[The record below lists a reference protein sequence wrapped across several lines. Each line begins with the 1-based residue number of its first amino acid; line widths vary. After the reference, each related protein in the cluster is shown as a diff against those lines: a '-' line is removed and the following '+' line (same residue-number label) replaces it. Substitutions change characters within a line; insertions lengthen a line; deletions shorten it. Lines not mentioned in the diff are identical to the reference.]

1 MSEPPFFSPGIVPTK
16 LQIIYLSNLED
27 TYKTNTKMKVKYLIF
42 SAMSALTVSCA
53 DTQNPFFSEFSTPY
67 GVPPFDK
74 IKSEHYMPA
83 FVEGIRQD
91 SLEVEAIANN
101 PEPPTFANT
110 IEALENTGELLS
122 RVANVFYNL
131 YSADTN
137 DDLDKIAEKV
147 SPMMTD
153 HSDNVLLNAK
163 LFARVKA
170 VYDQRDSL
178 NLTHEQMRLLEKKYK
193 AFVRNGAE
201 LSDEQKARLREINKE
216 LALLDIK
223 FSTNVLAETNSYQK
237 WIDNEADLA
246 GLPQAAKDAAAAEAT
261 AAGQPGKW
269 LFTTQKTSFIPVLQ
283 YCQNRQLRKEL
294 LLAYSMRG
302 NNNNAND
309 NKSVI
314 NQTMRLRVEKAK
326 MFGFDNP
333 ADMILETSMA
343 KNSKNVMDFL
353 PTVWEPALKQAKK
366 EAAELQKLMD
376 AEGRGEKL
384 EAWDW
389 WFYTEKLR
397 QQKYNLDEE
406 ALKPYFKLENVRQG
420 VFDLATKL
428 YGLKFEK
435 LTGMPVYNPDVE
447 VFKVSDADGS
457 LLGIFYGDYFP
468 RAGKRGGAWMNN
480 ITEQYISA
488 DGVDHRPVIMNV
500 CNFTKPT
507 ADKPSLLTMDE
518 VETLFHE
525 FGHALHGFLSKCT
538 YRSLSGTSVPRDFVE
553 MPSQLMENWCYEP
566 EMMRLYAKH
575 YLTGE
580 PIPDSLIASLQR
592 AATFNQGFVMT
603 ELLSATILDMDY
615 HLLTTTD
622 SIDVEAFEKA
632 SMERMEM
639 IPEIIVRY
647 RSTNFSH
654 IFTTGYEAG
663 YYSYTWAAVLDAD
676 VFAAFKETG
685 DIFNREVATSLR
697 RNILERG
704 FTDDPMTLYVNFR
717 GRQPDPANL
726 LRKKGFI
733 E

>member
-1 MSEPPFFSPGIVPTK
+1 MS
-16 LQIIYLSNLED
+16 L
-27 TYKTNTKMKVKYLIF
+27 
-42 SAMSALTVSCA
+42 LTVSCA
-53 DTQNPFFSEFSTPY
+53 DTQNPFFAEFDTPY

-74 IKSEHYMPA
+74 IKTEHYMPA
-83 FVEGIRQD
+83 FIEGMRQD
-91 SLEVEAIANN
+91 SLEIEAIANN

-110 IEALENTGELLS
+110 IEALEYSGAMLD
-122 RVANVFYNL
+122 RVSSVFFNL

-137 DDLDKIAEKV
+137 DDMDTIAEKI
-147 SPMMTD
+147 SPLLSD
-153 HSDNVLLNAK
+153 HSDNITLNAA
-163 LFARVKA
+163 LFKRIKA
-170 VYDQRDSL
+170 VYDKRDSL
-178 NLTHEQMRLLEKKYK
+178 NLNHEQMRLLEKRYQS
-193 AFVRNGAE
+193 FVRSGAN

-216 LALLDIK
+216 LSLLDIK
-223 FSTNVLAETNSYQK
+223 FGGNVLAETNAYQK
-237 WIDNEADLA
+237 WIDNEQDLD
-246 GLPQAAKDAAAAEAT
+246 GLPQDVKNAAAEEAA

-269 LFTTQKTSFIPVLQ
+269 LFTTQKSSFIPVLQ
-283 YCQNRQLRKEL
+283 YCTNRELRMEL
-294 LLAYSMRG
+294 LIAYTMRG
-302 NNNNAND
+302 NNNNEYD

-314 NQTMRLRVEKAK
+314 NQTVRLRVEKAK

-353 PTVWEPALKQAKK
+353 PSVWEPSLAQAKK

-384 EAWDW
+384 EPWDW
-389 WFYTEKLR
+389 WFYAEKLR
-397 QQKYNLDEE
+397 REKYNLDEE

-435 LTGMPVYNPDVE
+435 LPGMPVYNPDVE
-447 VFKVSDADGS
+447 VFKVMDADGS

-480 ITEQYISA
+480 ICEQYVK
-488 DGVDHRPVIMNV
+488 DGVDHRPVICNV

-538 YRSLSGTSVPRDFVE
+538 YASLSGTSVPRDFVE

-566 EMMRLYAKH
+566 EVMRSYAKH

-580 PIPDSLIASLQR
+580 TIPDSLIASLQR
-592 AATFNQGFVMT
+592 AKTFNQGFVMT

-615 HLLTTTD
+615 HLVTTTD

-632 SMERMEM
+632 SMERMGM
-639 IPEIIVRY
+639 IPQIIVRY

-697 RNILERG
+697 HNILERG

-717 GRQPDPANL
+717 GRQPDPKNL
-726 LRKKGFI
+726 LRRKGFI
-733 E
+733 Q

>member
-1 MSEPPFFSPGIVPTK
+1 
-16 LQIIYLSNLED
+16 
-27 TYKTNTKMKVKYLIF
+27 MKYKYLIF
-42 SAMSALTVSCA
+42 SLMSLLTVSCA
-53 DTQNPFFSEFSTPY
+53 DTQNPFFAEFGTPY

-74 IKSEHYMPA
+74 IKPEHYMPA
-83 FVEGIRQD
+83 FIEGMRQD
-91 SLEVEAIANN
+91 SLEIEAIANN

-110 IEALENTGELLS
+110 IEALEYSGEMLD
-122 RVANVFYNL
+122 RVSSVFFNL

-137 DDLDKIAEKV
+137 DDIDDIAEKV
-147 SPMMTD
+147 SPLLTD
-153 HSDNVLLNAK
+153 HSDNIYMNPA
-163 LFARVKA
+163 LFKRIKTL
-170 VYDQRDSL
+170 YEQRDSL
-178 NLTHEQMRLLEKKYK
+178 DLNQEQRRLLETKYK
-193 AFVRNGAE
+193 SFVRSGAE
-201 LSDEQKARLREINKE
+201 LSDGQKARLREINKE
-216 LALLDIK
+216 LDLLDIK
-223 FSTNVLAETNSYQK
+223 FSSNVLAETNAYQK
-237 WIDNEADLA
+237 WIDNEQDLD
-246 GLPQAAKDAAAAEAT
+246 GLPQDVKNAAAEEAA

-269 LFTTQKTSFIPVLQ
+269 LFTTQKSSFIPVLQ
-283 YCQNRQLRKEL
+283 YCTNRLLRKEL
-294 LLAYSMRG
+294 LIAYTMRG
-302 NNNNAND
+302 NNNNEYD

-314 NQTMRLRVEKAK
+314 NQVMRLRVEEAK
-326 MFGFDNP
+326 MFGYDNP

-343 KNSKNVMDFL
+343 KNAKNVMDFL
-353 PTVWEPALKQAKK
+353 PSVWTPSLAQAKR

-384 EAWDW
+384 EPWDW

-397 QQKYNLDEE
+397 REKYNLDEE

-420 VFDLATKL
+420 VFDLASKL

-435 LTGMPVYNPDVE
+435 LSGMPVYNPDVE
-447 VFKVSDADGS
+447 VFKVMDADGS

-468 RAGKRGGAWMNN
+468 RAGKRGGAWMNS
-480 ITEQYISA
+480 ICEQYVK
-488 DGVDHRPVIMNV
+488 DGIDHRPVIMNV
-500 CNFTKPT
+500 CNLTKPT
-507 ADKPSLLTMDE
+507 SDKPSLLSMDE

-538 YRSLSGTSVPRDFVE
+538 YSSLSGTNVPRDFVE

-566 EMMRLYAKH
+566 EMMRSYAKH

-580 PIPDSLIASLQR
+580 VIPDSLIESLQR
-592 AATFNQGFVMT
+592 AKTFNQGFAMT

-622 SIDVEAFEKA
+622 SIDVEAFERE
-632 SMERMEM
+632 SMRRMGM

-685 DIFNREVATSLR
+685 DIFNHEVATSLR

-717 GRQPDPANL
+717 GRQPDPVNL
-726 LRKKGFI
+726 LRRKGFCD
-733 E
+733 

>member
-1 MSEPPFFSPGIVPTK
+1 MS
-16 LQIIYLSNLED
+16 L
-27 TYKTNTKMKVKYLIF
+27 
-42 SAMSALTVSCA
+42 LTVSCA
-53 DTQNPFFSEFSTPY
+53 DTQNPFFAEFDTPY

-74 IKSEHYMPA
+74 IKTEHYMPA
-83 FVEGIRQD
+83 FIEGMRQD
-91 SLEVEAIANN
+91 SLEIEAIANN

-110 IEALENTGELLS
+110 IEALEYSGAMLD
-122 RVANVFYNL
+122 RVSSVFFNL

-137 DDLDKIAEKV
+137 DDMDTIAEKV
-147 SPMMTD
+147 SPLLSD
-153 HSDNVLLNAK
+153 HSDNITLNAA
-163 LFARVKA
+163 LFKRIKA
-170 VYDQRDSL
+170 VYDKRDSL
-178 NLTHEQMRLLEKKYK
+178 NLNHEQMRLLEKRYQS
-193 AFVRNGAE
+193 FVRSGAN

-216 LALLDIK
+216 LGLLDIK
-223 FSTNVLAETNSYQK
+223 FGGNVLAETNAYQK
-237 WIDNEADLA
+237 WIDNEQELD
-246 GLPQAAKDAAAAEAT
+246 GLPQDVKNAAAEEAA

-269 LFTTQKTSFIPVLQ
+269 LFTTQKSSFIPVLQ
-283 YCQNRQLRKEL
+283 YCTNRQLRKEL
-294 LLAYSMRG
+294 LIAYTMRG
-302 NNNNAND
+302 NNNNEYD

-314 NQTMRLRVEKAK
+314 NQTVRLRVEKAK

-353 PTVWEPALKQAKK
+353 PSVWEPSLAHAKK

-384 EAWDW
+384 EPWDW
-389 WFYTEKLR
+389 WFYAEKLR
-397 QQKYNLDEE
+397 REKYNLDEE

-435 LTGMPVYNPDVE
+435 LSEMPVYNPDVE
-447 VFKVSDADGS
+447 VFKVVDADGS

-480 ITEQYISA
+480 INEQYVK
-488 DGVDHRPVIMNV
+488 DGVDHRPVICNV

-538 YRSLSGTSVPRDFVE
+538 YPSLSGTSVPRDFVE

-566 EMMRLYAKH
+566 EVMRSYAKH

-580 PIPDSLIASLQR
+580 TISDSLIASLQR
-592 AATFNQGFVMT
+592 AKTFNQGFVMT

-615 HLLTTTD
+615 HLVTTTD

-632 SMERMEM
+632 SMERMGM
-639 IPEIIVRY
+639 IPQIIVRY

-697 RNILERG
+697 HNILERG

-717 GRQPDPANL
+717 GRQPDPKNL
-726 LRKKGFI
+726 LRRKGFVQ
-733 E
+733 

>member
-1 MSEPPFFSPGIVPTK
+1 MS
-16 LQIIYLSNLED
+16 L
-27 TYKTNTKMKVKYLIF
+27 
-42 SAMSALTVSCA
+42 LTVSCA
-53 DTQNPFFSEFSTPY
+53 DTQNPFFAEFDTPY

-74 IKSEHYMPA
+74 IKTEHYMPA
-83 FVEGIRQD
+83 FIEGMRQD
-91 SLEVEAIANN
+91 SLEIEAIANN

-110 IEALENTGELLS
+110 IEALEYSGAMLD
-122 RVANVFYNL
+122 RVSSVFFNL

-137 DDLDKIAEKV
+137 DDMDTIAEKV
-147 SPMMTD
+147 SPLLSD
-153 HSDNVLLNAK
+153 HSDNITLNAA
-163 LFARVKA
+163 LFKRIKA
-170 VYDQRDSL
+170 VYDKRDSL
-178 NLTHEQMRLLEKKYK
+178 NLNHEQMRLLEKRYQS
-193 AFVRNGAE
+193 FVRSGAN

-216 LALLDIK
+216 LGLLDIK
-223 FSTNVLAETNSYQK
+223 FGGNVLAETNAYQK
-237 WIDNEADLA
+237 WIDNEQELD
-246 GLPQAAKDAAAAEAT
+246 GLPQDVKNAAAEEAA

-269 LFTTQKTSFIPVLQ
+269 LFTTQKSSFIPVLQ
-283 YCQNRQLRKEL
+283 YCTNRQLRKEL
-294 LLAYSMRG
+294 LIAYTMRG
-302 NNNNAND
+302 NNNNEYD

-314 NQTMRLRVEKAK
+314 NQTVRLRVEKAK

-353 PTVWEPALKQAKK
+353 PSVWEPSLAQAKK

-384 EAWDW
+384 EPWDW
-389 WFYTEKLR
+389 WFYAEKLR
-397 QQKYNLDEE
+397 REKYNLDEE

-435 LTGMPVYNPDVE
+435 LSEMPVYNPDVE
-447 VFKVSDADGS
+447 VFKVVDADGS

-480 ITEQYISA
+480 INEQYVK
-488 DGVDHRPVIMNV
+488 DGVDHRPVICNV

-538 YRSLSGTSVPRDFVE
+538 YPSLSGTSVPRDFVE

-566 EMMRLYAKH
+566 EVMRSYAKH

-580 PIPDSLIASLQR
+580 TISDSLIASLQR
-592 AATFNQGFVMT
+592 AKTFNQGFVMT

-615 HLLTTTD
+615 HLITTTD

-632 SMERMEM
+632 SMERMGM
-639 IPEIIVRY
+639 IPQIIVRY

-697 RNILERG
+697 HNILERG
-704 FTDDPMTLYVNFR
+704 FTDDPMTLYINFR
-717 GRQPDPANL
+717 GRQPDPKNL
-726 LRKKGFI
+726 LRRKGFVQ
-733 E
+733 

>member
-1 MSEPPFFSPGIVPTK
+1 
-16 LQIIYLSNLED
+16 
-27 TYKTNTKMKVKYLIF
+27 
-42 SAMSALTVSCA
+42 
-53 DTQNPFFSEFSTPY
+53 
-67 GVPPFDK
+67 VPPFDK
-74 IKSEHYMPA
+74 IKTEHYMPA
-83 FVEGIRQD
+83 FIEGMRQD
-91 SLEVEAIANN
+91 SLEIEAIANN

-110 IEALENTGELLS
+110 IEALEYSGAMLD
-122 RVANVFYNL
+122 RVSSVFFNL

-137 DDLDKIAEKV
+137 DDMDAIAEKV
-147 SPMMTD
+147 SPLLSD
-153 HSDNVLLNAK
+153 HSDNITLNAA
-163 LFARVKA
+163 LFKRIKA
-170 VYDQRDSL
+170 VYDKRDSL
-178 NLTHEQMRLLEKKYK
+178 NLNHEQMRLLEKRYQS
-193 AFVRNGAE
+193 FVRSGAN

-216 LALLDIK
+216 LGLLDIK
-223 FSTNVLAETNSYQK
+223 FGGNVLAETNAYQK
-237 WIDNEADLA
+237 WIDNEQELD
-246 GLPQAAKDAAAAEAT
+246 GLPQDVKNAAAEEAA

-269 LFTTQKTSFIPVLQ
+269 LFTTQKSSFIPVLQ
-283 YCQNRQLRKEL
+283 YCTNRQLRKEL
-294 LLAYSMRG
+294 LIAYTMRG
-302 NNNNAND
+302 NNNNEYD

-314 NQTMRLRVEKAK
+314 NQTVRLRVEKAK

-343 KNSKNVMDFL
+343 KNSKNVIDFL
-353 PTVWEPALKQAKK
+353 PSVWEPSLAQAKK

-384 EAWDW
+384 EPWDW
-389 WFYTEKLR
+389 WFYAEKLR
-397 QQKYNLDEE
+397 REKYNLDEE

-435 LTGMPVYNPDVE
+435 LSGMPVYNPDVE
-447 VFKVSDADGS
+447 VFKVMDADGS

-480 ITEQYISA
+480 ISEQYVK
-488 DGVDHRPVIMNV
+488 DGVDHRPVICNV

-538 YRSLSGTSVPRDFVE
+538 YESLSGTSVPRDFVE

-566 EMMRLYAKH
+566 EVMRSYAKH

-580 PIPDSLIASLQR
+580 TIPDSLIESLQR
-592 AATFNQGFVMT
+592 ASTFNQGFVMT

-615 HLLTTTD
+615 HMVTTTD

-632 SMERMEM
+632 SMERMGM
-639 IPEIIVRY
+639 IPQIIVRY

-663 YYSYTWAAVLDAD
+663 YYSYTWSAVLDAD

-685 DIFNREVATSLR
+685 DVFNREVATSLR

-717 GRQPDPANL
+717 GRQPDPKNL
-726 LRKKGFI
+726 LRRKGFI

>member
-1 MSEPPFFSPGIVPTK
+1 MSMI
-16 LQIIYLSNLED
+16 
-27 TYKTNTKMKVKYLIF
+27 
-42 SAMSALTVSCA
+42 TVSCS
-53 DTQNPFFSEFSTPY
+53 DTQNPFFAEFDTPY

-74 IKSEHYMPA
+74 IKTEHYMPA
-83 FVEGIRQD
+83 FIEGMRQD
-91 SLEVEAIANN
+91 SLEIEAIANN
-101 PEPPTFANT
+101 LEPPTFANT
-110 IEALENTGELLS
+110 IEALEYSGAMLD
-122 RVANVFYNL
+122 RVSSVFFNL
-131 YSADTN
+131 YSADT
-137 DDLDKIAEKV
+137 DKDMDAIAEKV
-147 SPMMTD
+147 TPLLTD
-153 HSDNVLLNAK
+153 HSDNIRLNAE
-163 LFARVKA
+163 LFKRIKTL
-170 VYDQRDSL
+170 YDERDTL
-178 NLTHEQMRLLEKKYK
+178 NLNQEQMRLLEKKYQS
-193 AFVRNGAE
+193 FVRSGAN

-216 LALLDIK
+216 LGLLDIK
-223 FSTNVLAETNSYQK
+223 FAGNVLAETNAYQK
-237 WIDNEADLA
+237 WIDNEQDLD
-246 GLPQAAKDAAAAEAT
+246 GLPQDVKNAAAEEAAAA
-261 AAGQPGKW
+261 GQSGKW
-269 LFTTQKTSFIPVLQ
+269 LFTTQKSSFIPVLQ
-283 YCQNRQLRKEL
+283 YCTNRQLRKEL
-294 LLAYSMRG
+294 LIAYTMRS
-302 NNNNAND
+302 NNNNEYD

-314 NQTMRLRVEKAK
+314 NQTVRLRVEKAK

-353 PTVWEPALKQAKK
+353 PSVWEPSLAQAKK

-384 EAWDW
+384 EPWDW
-389 WFYTEKLR
+389 WFYAEKLR
-397 QQKYNLDEE
+397 REKYNLDEE

-435 LTGMPVYNPDVE
+435 LPGMPVYNPDVE
-447 VFKVSDADGS
+447 VFKVMDADGS

-480 ITEQYISA
+480 ISEQYVK
-488 DGVDHRPVIMNV
+488 DGVDHRPVICNV

-538 YRSLSGTSVPRDFVE
+538 YASLSGTSVPRDFVE

-566 EMMRLYAKH
+566 EVMRSYAKH

-580 PIPDSLIASLQR
+580 TIPDSLIASLQR
-592 AATFNQGFVMT
+592 AKTFNQGFVMT

-615 HLLTTTD
+615 HLITTTD

-632 SMERMEM
+632 SMERMGM
-639 IPEIIVRY
+639 IPQIIVRY

-697 RNILERG
+697 HNILERG

-717 GRQPDPANL
+717 GRQPDPKNL
-726 LRKKGFI
+726 LRRKGFI

>member
-1 MSEPPFFSPGIVPTK
+1 
-16 LQIIYLSNLED
+16 
-27 TYKTNTKMKVKYLIF
+27 
-42 SAMSALTVSCA
+42 MSALTVSCS
-53 DTQNPFFSEFSTPY
+53 DTQNPFFAEFDTPY

-74 IKSEHYMPA
+74 IKTEHYMPA
-83 FVEGIRQD
+83 FIEGMRQD
-91 SLEVEAIANN
+91 SLEIEAIANN

-110 IEALENTGELLS
+110 IEALEYSGAMLD
-122 RVANVFYNL
+122 RVSSVFFNL

-137 DDLDKIAEKV
+137 DDMDAIAEKV
-147 SPMMTD
+147 SPLLSD
-153 HSDNVLLNAK
+153 HSDNITLNAA
-163 LFARVKA
+163 LFKRIKA
-170 VYDQRDSL
+170 VYDKRDSL
-178 NLTHEQMRLLEKKYK
+178 NLNHEQMRLLEKRYQS
-193 AFVRNGAE
+193 FVRSGAN

-216 LALLDIK
+216 LGLLDIK
-223 FSTNVLAETNSYQK
+223 FGGNVLAETNAYQK
-237 WIDNEADLA
+237 WIDNEQELD
-246 GLPQAAKDAAAAEAT
+246 GLPQDVKNAAAEEAA

-269 LFTTQKTSFIPVLQ
+269 LFTTQKSSFIPVLQ
-283 YCQNRQLRKEL
+283 YCTNRQLRKEL
-294 LLAYSMRG
+294 LIAYTMRG
-302 NNNNAND
+302 NNNNEYD

-314 NQTMRLRVEKAK
+314 NQTVRLRVEKAK

-343 KNSKNVMDFL
+343 KNSKNVIDFL
-353 PTVWEPALKQAKK
+353 PSVWEPSLAQAKK

-384 EAWDW
+384 EPWDW
-389 WFYTEKLR
+389 WFYAEKLR
-397 QQKYNLDEE
+397 REKYNLDEE

-435 LTGMPVYNPDVE
+435 LPGMPVYNPDVE
-447 VFKVSDADGS
+447 VFKVMDADGS

-480 ITEQYISA
+480 ICEQYVK
-488 DGVDHRPVIMNV
+488 DGVDHRPVICNV

-507 ADKPSLLTMDE
+507 ADRPSLLTMDE

-538 YRSLSGTSVPRDFVE
+538 YASLSGTNVPRDFVE

-566 EMMRLYAKH
+566 EVMRSYAKH

-580 PIPDSLIASLQR
+580 TIPDSLIASLQR
-592 AATFNQGFVMT
+592 AKTFNQGFVMT

-615 HLLTTTD
+615 HLITTTD

-632 SMERMEM
+632 SMERMGM
-639 IPEIIVRY
+639 IPQIIVRY

-697 RNILERG
+697 CNILERG

-717 GRQPDPANL
+717 GRQPDPKNL

-733 E
+733 Q

>member
-1 MSEPPFFSPGIVPTK
+1 
-16 LQIIYLSNLED
+16 
-27 TYKTNTKMKVKYLIF
+27 MKRKYLIF
-42 SAMSALTVSCA
+42 SLMAIITASCA
-53 DTQNPFFSEFSTPY
+53 DTQNPFFTEFDTPY

-74 IKSEHYMPA
+74 IKTEHYMPA
-83 FVEGIRQD
+83 FIEGMRQD
-91 SLEVEAIANN
+91 SLEIEAIANN

-110 IEALENTGELLS
+110 IEALEYSGAMLD
-122 RVANVFYNL
+122 RVSDVFFNL
-131 YSADTN
+131 YSADT
-137 DDLDKIAEKV
+137 DKDMDEIAEKV
-147 SPMMTD
+147 SPLLSD
-153 HSDNVLLNAK
+153 HSDNISMNPA
-163 LFARVKA
+163 LFKRIKA
-170 VYDQRDSL
+170 VYDERNSL
-178 NLTHEQMRLLEKKYK
+178 NLNQEQMRLLEKKYQS
-193 AFVRNGAE
+193 FVRSGAN
-201 LSDEQKARLREINKE
+201 LNDEQKARLREINKE
-216 LALLDIK
+216 LGLLDIK
-223 FSTNVLAETNSYQK
+223 FGGNVLAETNAYQK
-237 WIDNEADLA
+237 WIDNEQDLD
-246 GLPQAAKDAAAAEAT
+246 GLPQDVKNAAAEEAA

-269 LFTTQKTSFIPVLQ
+269 LFTTQKSSFIPVLQ
-283 YCQNRQLRKEL
+283 YCTNRELRREL
-294 LLAYSMRG
+294 LIAYTMRG
-302 NNNNAND
+302 NNNNDND

-314 NQTMRLRVEKAK
+314 NQTVRLRVEKAR

-343 KNSKNVMDFL
+343 KNAKNVMDFL
-353 PTVWEPALKQAKK
+353 PSVWEPSLAQAKK

-384 EAWDW
+384 EPWDW
-389 WFYTEKLR
+389 WFYAEKLR
-397 QQKYNLDEE
+397 QQKYSLNEE

-435 LTGMPVYNPDVE
+435 LSGMPVYNPDVE
-447 VFKVSDADGS
+447 VFKVMDADGS

-468 RAGKRGGAWMNN
+468 RAGKRGGAWMND
-480 ITEQYISA
+480 ICEQYIK
-488 DGVDHRPVIMNV
+488 DGVDHRPVICNV

-538 YRSLSGTSVPRDFVE
+538 YASLSGTNVPRDFVE

-566 EMMRLYAKH
+566 EMMRSYAKH

-580 PIPDSLIASLQR
+580 VIPDSLIESLQR
-592 AATFNQGFVMT
+592 AKTFNQGFVMT

-615 HLLTTTD
+615 HLVTTTD

-632 SMERMEM
+632 SMERMGM
-639 IPEIIVRY
+639 IPQIIVRY

-685 DIFNREVATSLR
+685 DIFNHEVATSLR

-704 FTDDPMTLYVNFR
+704 YTDDPMTLYVNFR
-717 GRQPDPANL
+717 GRQPDPKNL

>member
-1 MSEPPFFSPGIVPTK
+1 MSMI
-16 LQIIYLSNLED
+16 
-27 TYKTNTKMKVKYLIF
+27 
-42 SAMSALTVSCA
+42 TVSCS
-53 DTQNPFFSEFSTPY
+53 DTQNPFFAEFDTPY

-74 IKSEHYMPA
+74 IKTEHYMPA
-83 FVEGIRQD
+83 FIEGMRQD
-91 SLEVEAIANN
+91 SLEIEAIANN
-101 PEPPTFANT
+101 SEPPTFANT
-110 IEALENTGELLS
+110 IEALEYSGAMLDRVS
-122 RVANVFYNL
+122 RVFFNL
-131 YSADTN
+131 YSADT
-137 DDLDKIAEKV
+137 DKDMDAIAENV
-147 SPMMTD
+147 SPLLTD
-153 HSDNVLLNAK
+153 HSDNIRLNTA
-163 LFARVKA
+163 LFKRIKA
-170 VYDQRDSL
+170 IYDKRDSL
-178 NLTHEQMRLLEKKYK
+178 NLNHEQMRLLEKKYQS
-193 AFVRNGAE
+193 FVRSGAN

-216 LALLDIK
+216 LSLLDIK
-223 FSTNVLAETNSYQK
+223 FGGNVLAETNAYQK
-237 WIDNEADLA
+237 WIDNEQDLD
-246 GLPQAAKDAAAAEAT
+246 GLPQDVKNAAAEEAAT
-261 AAGQPGKW
+261 AGQPGKW
-269 LFTTQKTSFIPVLQ
+269 LFTTQKSSFIPVLQ
-283 YCQNRQLRKEL
+283 YCTNRQLRKEL
-294 LLAYSMRG
+294 LIAYTMRG

-314 NQTMRLRVEKAK
+314 NQTVRLRVEKAK

-353 PTVWEPALKQAKK
+353 PSVWEPSLAQAKK

-384 EAWDW
+384 EPWDW
-389 WFYTEKLR
+389 WFYAEKLR
-397 QQKYNLDEE
+397 REKYNLDEE

-435 LTGMPVYNPDVE
+435 LSGMPVYNPDVE
-447 VFKVSDADGS
+447 VFKVMDADGS

-480 ITEQYISA
+480 ISEQYVK
-488 DGVDHRPVIMNV
+488 DGVDHRPVICNV

-538 YRSLSGTSVPRDFVE
+538 YASLSGTNVPRDFVE

-566 EMMRLYAKH
+566 EVMRSYAKH
-575 YLTGE
+575 YLTDE
-580 PIPDSLIASLQR
+580 TIPDSLIASLQR
-592 AATFNQGFVMT
+592 AKTFNQGFVMT

-615 HLLTTTD
+615 HLVTTTD

-632 SMERMEM
+632 SMERMGM
-639 IPEIIVRY
+639 IPQIIVRY

-697 RNILERG
+697 RNILSRG

-717 GRQPDPANL
+717 GRQPDPKNL
-726 LRKKGFI
+726 LRRKGFI

>member
-1 MSEPPFFSPGIVPTK
+1 
-16 LQIIYLSNLED
+16 
-27 TYKTNTKMKVKYLIF
+27 MKVKYLIF

-53 DTQNPFFSEFSTPY
+53 DTQNPFFTEFDTPY

-74 IKSEHYMPA
+74 IKTEHYMPA
-83 FVEGIRQD
+83 FIEGMKQD
-91 SLEVEAIANN
+91 SLEIEAIANN

-110 IEALENTGELLS
+110 IEALEYSGALLD
-122 RVANVFYNL
+122 RVSGVFFNL
-131 YSADTN
+131 YSADT
-137 DDLDKIAEKV
+137 DSEMDAIAEKV
-147 SPMMTD
+147 SPMFTD
-153 HSDNVLLNAK
+153 HSDNIRLNPVLFN
-163 LFARVKA
+163 RVKT
-170 VYDQRDSL
+170 VYEQRDSL
-178 NLTHEQMRLLEKKYK
+178 NLNQEQMRLLEEKYQS
-193 AFVRNGAE
+193 FVRSGAN
-201 LSDEQKARLREINKE
+201 LSDAQKKRLREINKE
-216 LALLDIK
+216 LSLLDIK
-223 FSTNVLAETNSYQK
+223 FAGNVLAETNAYQK
-237 WIDNEADLA
+237 WVDNEQDLD
-246 GLPQAAKDAAAAEAT
+246 GLPQDVKNAAAEEAT

-269 LFTTQKTSFIPVLQ
+269 LFTTQKSSFIPVLQ
-283 YCQNRQLRKEL
+283 YCKNRQLRKEL
-294 LLAYSMRG
+294 LIAYTMRG
-302 NNNNAND
+302 NNDNEND

-314 NQTMRLRVEKAK
+314 NQTMRLRIEKAK
-326 MFGFDNP
+326 MFGYDNP
-333 ADMILETSMA
+333 ADMILATSMA
-343 KNSKNVMDFL
+343 KNSQAVMDFL
-353 PTVWEPALKQAKK
+353 PTVWQPALKQAKK

-384 EAWDW
+384 EPWDW
-389 WFYTEKLR
+389 WFYSEKLR
-397 QQKYNLDEE
+397 RQKYDLDEE

-435 LTGMPVYNPDVE
+435 LSGMPVYNPDVE
-447 VFKVSDADGS
+447 VFKVMDADGS
-457 LLGIFYGDYFP
+457 LLGIFYGDYYP

-480 ITEQYISA
+480 ISEQYISA
-488 DGVDHRPVIMNV
+488 DGVDHRPVIVNV
-500 CNFTKPT
+500 CNLTKPT
-507 ADKPSLLTMDE
+507 ADKPSLLSMDE

-538 YRSLSGTSVPRDFVE
+538 YGSLSGTSVPRDFVE

-566 EMMRLYAKH
+566 EMMRIYAKH
-575 YLTGE
+575 YITGE
-580 PIPDSLIASLQR
+580 TIPDSLIASLQR
-592 AATFNQGFVMT
+592 AKTFNQGFVMT

-622 SIDVEAFEKA
+622 SIDVEAFERA
-632 SMERMEM
+632 SMDRMGM

-685 DIFNREVATSLR
+685 DIFNSEVASSFR

-704 FTDDPMTLYVNFR
+704 FTDDPMTLYINFR
-717 GRQPDPANL
+717 GRRPDPNNL
-726 LRKKGFI
+726 LKRKGFI

>member
-1 MSEPPFFSPGIVPTK
+1 MS
-16 LQIIYLSNLED
+16 L
-27 TYKTNTKMKVKYLIF
+27 
-42 SAMSALTVSCA
+42 LTVSCA
-53 DTQNPFFSEFSTPY
+53 DTQNPFFAEFDTPY

-74 IKSEHYMPA
+74 IKTEHYMPA
-83 FVEGIRQD
+83 FIEGMRQD
-91 SLEVEAIANN
+91 SLEIEAIANN

-110 IEALENTGELLS
+110 IEALEYSGTMLD
-122 RVANVFYNL
+122 RVSSVFFNL

-137 DDLDKIAEKV
+137 DDMDTIAEKV
-147 SPMMTD
+147 SPLLSD
-153 HSDNVLLNAK
+153 HSDNITLNAA
-163 LFARVKA
+163 LFKRIKA
-170 VYDQRDSL
+170 VYDKRDSL
-178 NLTHEQMRLLEKKYK
+178 NLNHEQMRLLEKRYQS
-193 AFVRNGAE
+193 FVRSGAN

-216 LALLDIK
+216 LSLLDIK
-223 FSTNVLAETNSYQK
+223 FGGNVLAETNAYQK
-237 WIDNEADLA
+237 WIDNEQDLD
-246 GLPQAAKDAAAAEAT
+246 GLPQDVKNAAAEEAA

-269 LFTTQKTSFIPVLQ
+269 LFTTQKSSFIPVLQ
-283 YCQNRQLRKEL
+283 YCTNRELRMEL
-294 LLAYSMRG
+294 LIAYTMRG
-302 NNNNAND
+302 NNNNEYD

-314 NQTMRLRVEKAK
+314 NQTVRLRVEKAK

-353 PTVWEPALKQAKK
+353 PSVWEPSLAQAKK

-384 EAWDW
+384 EPWDW
-389 WFYTEKLR
+389 WFYAEKLR
-397 QQKYNLDEE
+397 REKYNLDEE

-435 LTGMPVYNPDVE
+435 LPGMPVYNPDVE
-447 VFKVSDADGS
+447 VFKVMDADGS

-480 ITEQYISA
+480 ICEQYVK
-488 DGVDHRPVIMNV
+488 DGVDHRPVICNV

-538 YRSLSGTSVPRDFVE
+538 YASLSGTSVPRDFVE

-566 EMMRLYAKH
+566 EVMRSYAKH

-580 PIPDSLIASLQR
+580 TIPDSLIASLQR
-592 AATFNQGFVMT
+592 AKTFNQGFVMT

-615 HLLTTTD
+615 HLVTTTD

-632 SMERMEM
+632 SMERMGM
-639 IPEIIVRY
+639 IPQIIVRY

-697 RNILERG
+697 HNILERG

-717 GRQPDPANL
+717 GRQPDPKNL

-733 E
+733 Q

>member
-1 MSEPPFFSPGIVPTK
+1 MS
-16 LQIIYLSNLED
+16 
-27 TYKTNTKMKVKYLIF
+27 
-42 SAMSALTVSCA
+42 MSVVSCN
-53 DTQNPFFSEFSTPY
+53 DSQNPFFSEFDTPY

-74 IKSEHYMPA
+74 IKTEHYMPA
-83 FVEGIRQD
+83 FIEGMRQD
-91 SLEVEAIANN
+91 SLEIEAIANN

-110 IEALENTGELLS
+110 IEALEYSGAMLD
-122 RVANVFYNL
+122 RVCNVFYNL
-131 YSADTN
+131 YSADT
-137 DDLDKIAEKV
+137 DSVMDGIAERV
-147 SPMMTD
+147 SPLLTD
-153 HSDNVLLNAK
+153 HSDNIFLNPA
-163 LFARVKA
+163 LFKRVKA
-170 VYDQRDSL
+170 VYEQRDSL
-178 NLTHEQMRLLEKKYK
+178 NLNQEQMRLLEKRYQG
-193 AFVRNGAE
+193 FVRSGAE
-201 LSDEQKARLREINKE
+201 LNDAQKARLREINKE
-216 LALLDIK
+216 LDLLDIK
-223 FSTNVLAETNSYQK
+223 FSGNVLAETNAYQK
-237 WIDNEADLA
+237 WIDNEQDLD
-246 GLPQAAKDAAAAEAT
+246 GLPQDVKNAAAEEAS

-269 LFTTQKTSFIPVLQ
+269 LFTTQKSSFIPVLQ
-283 YCQNRQLRKEL
+283 YCTNRQLRKEL
-294 LLAYSMRG
+294 LIAYTMRG
-302 NNNNAND
+302 NNNNEYD

-326 MFGFDNP
+326 MFGYDNP

-343 KNSKNVMDFL
+343 KNSRAVMDFL
-353 PTVWEPALKQAKK
+353 PTVWQPALKQAKK

-384 EAWDW
+384 EPWDW
-389 WFYTEKLR
+389 WFYAEKLR
-397 QQKYNLDEE
+397 RQKYDLDEE

-420 VFDLATKL
+420 VFDLASKL

-435 LTGMPVYNPDVE
+435 LVGMPVYNPDVE

-480 ITEQYISA
+480 ICDQYVEN
-488 DGVDHRPVIMNV
+488 GVDHRPVIVNV
-500 CNFTKPT
+500 CNLTKPT
-507 ADKPSLLTMDE
+507 ADKPSLLSMDE

-538 YRSLSGTSVPRDFVE
+538 YGSLSGTSVPRDFVE

-566 EMMRLYAKH
+566 EMMRLYARH

-580 PIPDSLIASLQR
+580 PIPDSLIAGLQR
-592 AATFNQGFVMT
+592 ASTFNQGFVMT

-632 SMERMEM
+632 SMQRMGM

-663 YYSYTWAAVLDAD
+663 YYSYSWAAVLDAD
-676 VFAAFKETG
+676 VFSAFKETG
-685 DIFNREVATSLR
+685 DIFNRDVASSLR

-704 FTDDPMTLYVNFR
+704 YTDDPMTLFVNFR
-717 GRQPDPANL
+717 GRRPDPVNL
-726 LRKKGFI
+726 LRKKGFCD
-733 E
+733 

>member
-1 MSEPPFFSPGIVPTK
+1 MSMI
-16 LQIIYLSNLED
+16 
-27 TYKTNTKMKVKYLIF
+27 
-42 SAMSALTVSCA
+42 TVSCA
-53 DTQNPFFSEFSTPY
+53 DTQNPFFAEFDTPY

-74 IKSEHYMPA
+74 IKTEHYMPA
-83 FVEGIRQD
+83 FLEGMRQD
-91 SLEVEAIANN
+91 SLEIEAIANN

-110 IEALENTGELLS
+110 IEALEYSGAMLD
-122 RVANVFYNL
+122 RVSSVFFNL
-131 YSADTN
+131 YSADT
-137 DDLDKIAEKV
+137 DKDMDAIAEKV
-147 SPMMTD
+147 TPLLTD
-153 HSDNVLLNAK
+153 HSDNIRLNAA
-163 LFARVKA
+163 LFKRIKT
-170 VYDQRDSL
+170 VYDERNSL
-178 NLTHEQMRLLEKKYK
+178 NLNQEQMRLLEKKYQS
-193 AFVRNGAE
+193 FVRSGAN
-201 LSDEQKARLREINKE
+201 LNDEQKARLREINKE
-216 LALLDIK
+216 LGLLDIK
-223 FSTNVLAETNSYQK
+223 FAGNVLAETNAYQK
-237 WIDNEADLA
+237 WIDNEQDLD
-246 GLPQAAKDAAAAEAT
+246 GLPQDVKNVAAEEAAAA
-261 AAGQPGKW
+261 GQSGKW
-269 LFTTQKTSFIPVLQ
+269 LFTTQKSSFIPVLQ
-283 YCQNRQLRKEL
+283 YCTNRQLRKEL
-294 LLAYSMRG
+294 LISYTIRG
-302 NNNNAND
+302 NNNNEYD

-314 NQTMRLRVEKAK
+314 NQTVRLRVEKAK

-353 PTVWEPALKQAKK
+353 PSVWEPSLAQAKK

-384 EAWDW
+384 EPWDW
-389 WFYTEKLR
+389 WFYAEKLR
-397 QQKYNLDEE
+397 RKKYNLDEE

-435 LTGMPVYNPDVE
+435 LSGMPVYNPDVE
-447 VFKVSDADGS
+447 VFKVMDADGS

-480 ITEQYISA
+480 INEQYVK
-488 DGVDHRPVIMNV
+488 DGVDHRPVICNV

-538 YRSLSGTSVPRDFVE
+538 YASLSGTNVPRDFVE

-566 EMMRLYAKH
+566 EVMRSYAKH

-580 PIPDSLIASLQR
+580 TIPDSLIASLQR
-592 AATFNQGFVMT
+592 AKTFNQGFVMT

-615 HLLTTTD
+615 HLVTTTD

-632 SMERMEM
+632 SMERMGM
-639 IPEIIVRY
+639 IPQIIVRY

-717 GRQPDPANL
+717 GRQPDPKNL
-726 LRKKGFI
+726 LRRKGFI

>member
-1 MSEPPFFSPGIVPTK
+1 
-16 LQIIYLSNLED
+16 
-27 TYKTNTKMKVKYLIF
+27 MKIKYLIF
-42 SAMSALTVSCA
+42 SAMSALTVSCS
-53 DTQNPFFSEFSTPY
+53 DTQNPFFAEFDTPY

-74 IKSEHYMPA
+74 IKTEHYMPA
-83 FVEGIRQD
+83 FIEGMRQD
-91 SLEVEAIANN
+91 SLEIEAIANN
-101 PEPPTFANT
+101 HEPPTFANT
-110 IEALENTGELLS
+110 IEALEYSGAMLD
-122 RVANVFYNL
+122 RVSSVFFNL

-137 DDLDKIAEKV
+137 DDMDTIAEKV
-147 SPMMTD
+147 SPLLSD
-153 HSDNVLLNAK
+153 HSDNITLNAA
-163 LFARVKA
+163 LFKRIKA
-170 VYDQRDSL
+170 VYDKRDSL
-178 NLTHEQMRLLEKKYK
+178 NLNHEQMRLLEKRYQS
-193 AFVRNGAE
+193 FVRSGAN

-216 LALLDIK
+216 LGLLDIK
-223 FSTNVLAETNSYQK
+223 FAGNVLAETNAYQK
-237 WIDNEADLA
+237 WIDNEQDLD
-246 GLPQAAKDAAAAEAT
+246 GLPQDVKNAAAEEAA

-269 LFTTQKTSFIPVLQ
+269 LFTTQKSSFIPVLQ
-283 YCQNRQLRKEL
+283 YCTNRELRKEL
-294 LLAYSMRG
+294 LIAYTMRG

-314 NQTMRLRVEKAK
+314 NQTVRLRVEKAK

-353 PTVWEPALKQAKK
+353 PSVWEPSLAQAKK
-366 EAAELQKLMD
+366 EAAELQELMD

-384 EAWDW
+384 EPWDW
-389 WFYTEKLR
+389 WFYAEKLR
-397 QQKYNLDEE
+397 REKYNLNEE

-435 LTGMPVYNPDVE
+435 LSGMPVYNPDVE
-447 VFKVSDADGS
+447 VFKVMDADGS

-480 ITEQYISA
+480 ISEQYVK
-488 DGVDHRPVIMNV
+488 DGVDHRPVICNV

-538 YRSLSGTSVPRDFVE
+538 YASLSGTSVPRDFVE

-566 EMMRLYAKH
+566 EVMRSYAKH

-580 PIPDSLIASLQR
+580 TIPDSLIASLQR
-592 AATFNQGFVMT
+592 AKTFNQGFVMT

-615 HLLTTTD
+615 HLITTTD

-632 SMERMEM
+632 SMERMGM
-639 IPEIIVRY
+639 IPQIIVRY

-717 GRQPDPANL
+717 GRQPDPKNL

-733 E
+733 Q